1 MISGDQD
8 DQDDQW
14 PSKITKLIGLQV
26 DRPALAFQKIVLN
39 SGHNVVGGGGGGGA
53 GVGGG
58 VVGGGRGGVGGGGG
72 GGGIGAGIA
81 GGIGGGIGVG
91 VGRGDDENE
100 KCSRIRGIEP
110 LLNKDRGYSEHGSE
124 SILAQQGLDLQ
135 RDVCGKAGARR
146 PIASGD

>member
-1 MISGDQD
+1 MISG

-14 PSKITKLIGLQV
+14 PSKITKLIRLQV
-26 DRPALAFQKIVLN
+26 DRPAFAFQKIVLN
-39 SGHNVVGGGGGGGA
+39 SGHNVVGGGA
-53 GVGGG
+53 GVGRGVVGGG
-58 VVGGGRGGVGGGGG
+58 VVGGGVVGGGVVG

-81 GGIGGGIGVG
+81 GGIGRGIGVG
-91 VGRGDDENE
+91 VGRGDDESE

-110 LLNKDRGYSEHGSE
+110 LLNKDRGYSEHAPE